1 MTRIPA
7 CLISFFSFF
16 SFSDVECTAL
26 KKLQP
31 FRGGSRKKRTRSDP
45 MSRTYTRVAKN
56 NDHPRGRHQH
66 KILRSAW
73 RRSSTLASAS
83 ASSARSRAH
92 SFQDVRAAALVDA
105 RICSELAC
113 CARLSIAAPSRRG
126 AAGHGQPAAEAQRAA
141 AEQQKSAGQV
151 PWPLWQRRLGLRVR

>member
-16 SFSDVECTAL
+16 SFSHVKCTAL

-113 CARLSIAAPSRRG
+113 CARLSITAPSRRG

-141 AEQQKSAGQV
+141 AEQQKSRAAALAFLGSAGWVCQCE
-151 PWPLWQRRLGLRVR
+151 

>member
-1 MTRIPA
+1 MTSIPA

-16 SFSDVECTAL
+16 SFSHVKCTAL

-56 NDHPRGRHQH
+56 NDHPKARHQH
-66 KILRSAW
+66 KILRGTW
-73 RRSSTLASAS
+73 RRRSSLASAS

-92 SFQDVRAAALVDA
+92 SFQDFRAAALVDA
-105 RICSELAC
+105 RICGELAC

-141 AEQQKSAGQV
+141 AEQQKSRTAALAFLGSAGWVCQCE
-151 PWPLWQRRLGLRVR
+151 